1 MNIFHIK
8 KVQSNNLPS
17 FLFDVY
23 LGTYINLFF
32 FYESQYLLLF
42 SNSTKNRTIMLG
54 GKKVGR
60 YLHVL

>member
-32 FYESQYLLLF
+32 YESQYLLLF
-42 SNSTKNRTIMLG
+42 SNSTKNRTTMLG

>member
-32 FYESQYLLLF
+32 FM
-42 SNSTKNRTIMLG
+42 NPSTYCCFPTVQKI
-54 GKKVGR
+54 VPAC
-60 YLHVL
+60 